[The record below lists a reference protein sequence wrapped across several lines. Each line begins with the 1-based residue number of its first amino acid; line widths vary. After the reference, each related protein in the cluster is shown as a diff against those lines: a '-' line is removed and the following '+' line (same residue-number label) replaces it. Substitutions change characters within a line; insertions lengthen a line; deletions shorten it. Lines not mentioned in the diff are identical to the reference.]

1 MAGELDGK
9 VALITGA
16 SRGIGKV
23 ISLKL
28 ASLGAKVAIN
38 YLSSEENAGRAI
50 TTIIENGG
58 EAILAPGDIR
68 NEAQVKEMVG
78 NILGKWDK
86 IDILVNNAGIIRDSL
101 ILRMTEKD
109 WDDVIDTNLKGAFLV
124 TKTVLRSMI
133 KQSWGRVINISS
145 VSGIIGN
152 AGQCNYAASKG
163 GLISFA
169 KSLAREVASR
179 NITVNAVAP
188 GFIETEMTTSLPSN
202 VKENIL
208 SQIPMGKLGRPEDV
222 AELVAF
228 LASERAGYITGE
240 VFCVD
245 GGIVS

>member
-28 ASLGAKVAIN
+28 ASLGTKVAIN
-38 YLSSEENAGRAI
+38 YLSSEENASRTVTA
-50 TTIIENGG
+50 IIENGG